1 MIGNQKHIRV
11 PCGGWILEREADA
24 HIKRCEMCEA
34 MLDYK
39 QGLFN
44 NRATIVT
51 TVLLVIMAL
60 LALWAII
67 AFY

>member
-1 MIGNQKHIRV
+1 MIGNNIKV

-39 QGLFN
+39 QGLFKVD
-44 NRATIVT
+44 AFGIVT
-51 TVLLVIMAL
+51 TVLLVIMTV
-60 LALWAII
+60 LAIWAII
-67 AFY
+67 SFY